1 VRRAQPAEATVAS
14 VASGADL
21 GALVLEVNGQRV
33 DARAEVGA
41 PLLSVLRGL
50 GLTGAKR
57 ACGQGECGACTV
69 LLDGRAV
76 MSCMLL
82 AGDVGTRAVTTVEGL
97 ADSCADLRAAFA
109 DRGAFQCGFCT
120 PGHIVRAEA
129 LLRDGGATDE
139 AQVRKAISGNI
150 CRCTGYAAI
159 VDAVLDTAAG
169 RQAAS

>member
-1 VRRAQPAEATVAS
+1 V
-14 VASGADL
+14 
-21 GALVLEVNGQRV
+21 ALVLDLNGQQV
-33 DARAEVGA
+33 PAQAEVGA
-41 PLLSVLRGL
+41 TLLSVLRDL

-82 AGDVGTRAVTTVEGL
+82 AGEVGARAVTTVEGL
-97 ADSCADLRAAFA
+97 AESCADLRAAFA

-129 LLRDGGATDE
+129 LLRDGDVTDE

-169 RQAAS
+169 RQTAS

>member
-1 VRRAQPAEATVAS
+1 VAS
-14 VASGADL
+14 SAGGDEA
-21 GALVLEVNGQRV
+21 GALVLEVNRQRV
-33 DARAEVGA
+33 VARADVGA

-69 LLDGRAV
+69 LLDGQAV

-82 AGDVGTRAVTTVEGL
+82 AAEVGTRAVTTVEGL

-129 LLRDGGATDE
+129 LLRDGKATDE
-139 AQVRKAISGNI
+139 TQVRKALSGNI
-150 CRCTGYAAI
+150 CRCTGYTAI
-159 VDAVLDTAAG
+159 VDAVLDTAAR
-169 RQAAS
+169 RQGAS